1 MLVEA
6 LRILGSSKLAECRFA
21 EVLSLDA
28 DRLYYYNSVLYSPM
42 AEMDRSNLNAHCLVG
57 ICSQIDRNQ
66 DYKNRDDIHPVDLI
80 TFNLSKTPR
89 ARFELATSRLTVDRS
104 TTELP
109 RITIDVLHIF
119 INYITRFINLASDR
133 PNFFLGLRKWGG

>member
-6 LRILGSSKLAECRFA
+6 LRIQGSSKLAECRFA
-21 EVLSLDA
+21 KVLSLDA
-28 DRLYYYNSVLYSPM
+28 DRLYYYNSFLYSPM
-42 AEMDRSNLNAHCLVG
+42 AEMYRSELTAHCLGSV
-57 ICSQIDRNQ
+57 CSQSDCNP
-66 DYKNRDDIHPVDLI
+66 DYKNRDDIHPDSVI
-80 TFNLSKTPR
+80 TFNFSKTPR

-119 INYITRFINLASDR
+119 IHYITRFISLASDR
-133 PNFFLGLRKWGG
+133 PNFFRGLRKGGG

>member
-1 MLVEA
+1 
-6 LRILGSSKLAECRFA
+6 
-21 EVLSLDA
+21 
-28 DRLYYYNSVLYSPM
+28 M
-42 AEMDRSNLNAHCLVG
+42 AEMDRSNLNARCLG
-57 ICSQIDRNQ
+57 GTCSQIDRNR
-66 DYKNRDDIHPVDLI
+66 DYKNRDEYHPVDLI
-80 TFNLSKTPR
+80 TFDFSKTPR